1 MSTII
6 RSALVIVA
14 LLGSVS
20 AASATWYGHGYGH
33 GNSYGHGYGHRHGY
47 WTKSHD
53 GKWKHNTRAFFEQLK
68 RNGN

>member
-6 RSALVIVA
+6 RTALVVAA

-20 AASATWYGHGYGH
+20 AASAG
-33 GNSYGHGYGHRHGY
+33 SYGYGYGHRHGY

-53 GKWKHNTRAFFEQLK
+53 GKWKHDARAFFDRIK
-68 RNGN
+68 KNGN